1 MPFRPELK
9 FLDRLEVRRTE
20 MSVKRK
26 QHSGALKAKAAVDAI
41 KGQRTISELASQYGV
56 HPTQIT
62 KWKKQAIEGL
72 PTIFSNQKEKAEKK
86 REDLESELY
95 QQIGQLKVELDW
107 VKKKS
112 GLIDR

>member
-1 MPFRPELK
+1 
-9 FLDRLEVRRTE
+9 

-26 QHSGALKAKAAVDAI
+26 QHSGTLKAKAAVDAI
-41 KGQRTISELASQYGV
+41 KGQRTVSELASQYGV

-72 PTIFSNQKEKAEKK
+72 PTIFSNQKEKDEKK
-86 REDLESELY
+86 REDLELELY